1 MTTWNK
7 SALNILQMFDR
18 GHEVAFDDTTLEVH
32 AKNIA
37 KAVRENDTN
46 AMHNW
51 ITAVGFEAARGL
63 AETQLWNTE
72 VMQQVLVKKQ
82 NDYGHENILAFGIV
96 GVAIRVCDKIARYN
110 NLKDRKDQARN
121 EPFEDCM
128 MDMVGYATIARMIKN
143 NTFTLELE

>member
-1 MTTWNK
+1 MTTWNE
-7 SALNILQMFDR
+7 SSLEVLQMFDR
-18 GHEVAFDDTTLEVH
+18 GHELDFDETILQVYFD
-32 AKNIA
+32 KIA
-37 KAVRENDTN
+37 KAVRDNNAT

-63 AETQLWNTE
+63 HQAQLWNLPI
-72 VMQQVLVKKQ
+72 MHAVLVKKQ
-82 NDYGHENILAFGIV
+82 SDYGHGNILAFGLV

-128 MDMVGYATIARMIKN
+128 MDMVGYATIGRMIKN
-143 NTFTLELE
+143 GTFTLELK